1 MVVCYANSTSFTL
14 LFDVSNLKKANKKLT
29 RATFSCNFNLKIDHL
44 TLRSWFMEIAKG
56 IYLKSLSTGR
66 IFMKMIKWFHVYF
79 LIPFLAKDCFW
90 SIKSEKIQRIVYLCK
105 SMKIC
110 TRLSVAVLFPVLC
123 IIMFFIEHLAQVCIA
138 KTNVQLRF
146 RFFVFD
152 SFYSCFNS
160 QCTLETTSL
169 EISVYCPYPIYN
181 YFFHVSFWIIF
192 ERFDGFLWRPH
203 KIFDNQ
209 ADEF

>member
-1 MVVCYANSTSFTL
+1 MVPCILLNSL
-14 LFDVSNLKKANKKLT
+14 LCKRSLLK
-29 RATFSCNFNLKIDHL
+29 
-44 TLRSWFMEIAKG
+44 
-56 IYLKSLSTGR
+56 Y
-66 IFMKMIKWFHVYF
+66 
-79 LIPFLAKDCFW
+79 
-90 SIKSEKIQRIVYLCK
+90 EKRKNTAYCVYLCK

-169 EISVYCPYPIYN
+169 EISVYCLYPAYHRLSM
-181 YFFHVSFWIIF
+181 FRFKSF
-192 ERFDGFLWRPH
+192 
-203 KIFDNQ
+203 
-209 ADEF
+209 

>member
-1 MVVCYANSTSFTL
+1 MVSCIL
-14 LFDVSNLKKANKKLT
+14 LNFFLCKRLLLKYQK
-29 RATFSCNFNLKIDHL
+29 R
-44 TLRSWFMEIAKG
+44 
-56 IYLKSLSTGR
+56 
-66 IFMKMIKWFHVYF
+66 
-79 LIPFLAKDCFW
+79 
-90 SIKSEKIQRIVYLCK
+90 KIQRIVYLCK

-123 IIMFFIEHLAQVCIA
+123 IIMFFIEHLAQRCIA

-169 EISVYCPYPIYN
+169 EISVYCPILYTAISSMFHFELLLKGLMD
-181 YFFHVSFWIIF
+181 FFDAHTKF
-192 ERFDGFLWRPH
+192 R
-203 KIFDNQ
+203 
-209 ADEF
+209 